1 MNNEEYHAHPAIS
14 KSHLDL
20 IARSPMHYW
29 ARYVDPNRVAPE
41 ATAAMLLGS
50 AVHTYVLE
58 LDTWDSRYVTMP
70 EGIDRRT
77 KAGKESFAAF
87 QEFAGD
93 RITISRDDTDLVI
106 KMSSAIYSHP
116 AASML
121 LNLPGKAETTYM
133 WFDDVTGL
141 HCKCR
146 PDWISNDGSILV
158 DIKTTEDASLNEFR
172 RSIAKFNYHNQAAW
186 YLNGVEQATG
196 KRPDQFLFIC
206 VEKRHPHCVAV
217 YAADAAMITAGEI
230 ATRNALNTLSI
241 CRAADHW
248 PGYSDQIQQIS
259 LPPWMLPKS
268 DGTLSTTI
276 EMY

>member
-1 MNNEEYHAHPAIS
+1 
-14 KSHLDL
+14 
-20 IARSPMHYW
+20 
-29 ARYVDPNRVAPE
+29 
-41 ATAAMLLGS
+41 
-50 AVHTYVLE
+50 
-58 LDTWDSRYVTMP
+58 MP

-121 LNLPGKAETTYM
+121 LNLSGKAETTYM
-133 WFDDVTGL
+133 WFDDATGL

-172 RSIAKFNYHNQAAW
+172 RSIIKFNYHNQAAW

-230 ATRNALNTLSI
+230 ATRNALDTLSI

-268 DGTLSTTI
+268 DGTLPTAI